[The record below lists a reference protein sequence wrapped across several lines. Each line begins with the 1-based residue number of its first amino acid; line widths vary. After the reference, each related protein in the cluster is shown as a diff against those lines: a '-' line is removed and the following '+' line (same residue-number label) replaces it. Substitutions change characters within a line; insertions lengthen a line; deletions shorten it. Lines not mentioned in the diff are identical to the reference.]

1 MPTEE
6 NPADCASRGILAAN
20 LAKHSL
26 WWNGPSWLEKSED
39 FWPKSESIEEHQH
52 TVNNGVQGETLKQ
65 TTMVVTQ
72 ENNSIVQ
79 LIHRTSSF
87 GKLVRIFC
95 YVKKFIQKA
104 KQQSQKTIASRTDPT
119 KSDTKCYSQKRNLS
133 SKRCQQ
139 KKSEA
144 ARASEFQSL
153 QLSSS
158 DLYLGRIAIC
168 SLIQKLYLQEFDAIV
183 SQSSSSMTEG
193 KGNNIPENVYC
204 PKPLG
209 NVEVGKVGEVEVG
222 KVEVGKVRV
231 GKVGQGEVS
240 KVAKVE
246 VGKAGRV
253 EVGKIG
259 TVQVGKLCTAQLGI
273 LDKPT
278 RFNDLEQH
286 VGTSDE
292 ELTNSTTKRRIKL
305 LPKRG
310 RLFKLSPFYD
320 PDNKVVRVGGRL
332 ANSPYNIDKKFPIL
346 IPKDSPI
353 TVLLIREAHARN
365 LHGGPQLTLFYL
377 RQTIWI
383 PGGLSAV
390 KKIIYNCKPC
400 IRHDARI
407 LQPQMGDLPT
417 ERVVSS
423 FAFTHT
429 GLDYCGPF
437 SIKGSSGKLQKTYVA
452 LFVCFSTKAVHMETV
467 TTLTK
472 EDYLHAIKRFT
483 AQRGLPENIY
493 SDISRTFIGT
503 RGEIE
508 FRNLLMDGEFKE
520 LVDAFTT
527 GHQINWLTIPPRTP
541 HFGGLWEAAIKSM
554 KRHFYRTVG
563 TTKMSFENFTTLI
576 TQIEAILNSRP
587 LTAPSSD
594 ANDPSALTPAHFLI
608 GRPLTALSEP
618 SQEDNRTL
626 N

>member
-1 MPTEE
+1 M
-6 NPADCASRGILAAN
+6 
-20 LAKHSL
+20 
-26 WWNGPSWLEKSED
+26 
-39 FWPKSESIEEHQH
+39 
-52 TVNNGVQGETLKQ
+52 
-65 TTMVVTQ
+65 
-72 ENNSIVQ
+72 
-79 LIHRTSSF
+79 
-87 GKLVRIFC
+87 
-95 YVKKFIQKA
+95 
-104 KQQSQKTIASRTDPT
+104 
-119 KSDTKCYSQKRNLS
+119 
-133 SKRCQQ
+133 
-139 KKSEA
+139 
-144 ARASEFQSL
+144 
-153 QLSSS
+153 
-158 DLYLGRIAIC
+158 
-168 SLIQKLYLQEFDAIV
+168 QEFDAIV

-204 PKPLG
+204 HKPLG
-209 NVEVGKVGEVEVG
+209 KVEVGKVGEVEVG
-222 KVEVGKVRV
+222 KVEVGKVKV
-231 GKVGQGEVS
+231 GKVGQGEVT
-240 KVAKVE
+240 KVAE
-246 VGKAGRV
+246 VGKGGRV

-259 TVQVGKLCTAQLGI
+259 KVQVGKLCTAQLGI
-273 LDKPT
+273 SDKPT
-278 RFNDLEQH
+278 RFNDLQQQ
-286 VGTSDE
+286 VGTSEE
-292 ELTNSTTKRRIKL
+292 ELINSTTKRKIKI

-310 RLFKLSPFYD
+310 RLFKLFPFYD
-320 PDNKVVRVGGRL
+320 PDQKVVRVGGRL
-332 ANSPYNIDKKFPIL
+332 ANLPYNIDKKFPIL

-353 TVLLIREAHARN
+353 TVLLIREDHARN

-390 KKIIYNCKPC
+390 KKIVYNCKPC

-437 SIKGSSGKLQKTYVA
+437 SIKDSSGKLQKTYVA

-472 EDYLHAIKRFT
+472 EDCLHAIKRFT
-483 AQRGLPENIY
+483 ARRGLPENIY
-493 SDISRTFIGT
+493 SDNSRTFIGT

-508 FRNLLMDGEFKE
+508 FRKLLMDREFKE

-563 TTKMSFENFTTLI
+563 TTKLSFENFTTLI

-608 GRPLTALSEP
+608 GRPLTALPEP

-626 N
+626 NRRFKSINNIVRQFWKKWSVDYLTTLQHRPKWQDNKQQHAVNDIVIIKEENTPPMLWPLARITKIFDGNDKIVRVVQVRTQTGLYIRPVSRLVPLEKERPESQLPKWKTADDSMDED

>member
-1 MPTEE
+1 M
-6 NPADCASRGILAAN
+6 I
-20 LAKHSL
+20 
-26 WWNGPSWLEKSED
+26 
-39 FWPKSESIEEHQH
+39 
-52 TVNNGVQGETLKQ
+52 
-65 TTMVVTQ
+65 
-72 ENNSIVQ
+72 
-79 LIHRTSSF
+79 
-87 GKLVRIFC
+87 
-95 YVKKFIQKA
+95 
-104 KQQSQKTIASRTDPT
+104 
-119 KSDTKCYSQKRNLS
+119 
-133 SKRCQQ
+133 
-139 KKSEA
+139 
-144 ARASEFQSL
+144 
-153 QLSSS
+153 
-158 DLYLGRIAIC
+158 
-168 SLIQKLYLQEFDAIV
+168 
-183 SQSSSSMTEG
+183 
-193 KGNNIPENVYC
+193 
-204 PKPLG
+204 
-209 NVEVGKVGEVEVG
+209 
-222 KVEVGKVRV
+222 
-231 GKVGQGEVS
+231 
-240 KVAKVE
+240 
-246 VGKAGRV
+246 
-253 EVGKIG
+253 
-259 TVQVGKLCTAQLGI
+259 
-273 LDKPT
+273 
-278 RFNDLEQH
+278 
-286 VGTSDE
+286 
-292 ELTNSTTKRRIKL
+292 NSTTKRRVKI

-332 ANSPYNIDKKFPIL
+332 AKSPYNIDKKFPVL

-437 SIKGSSGKLQKTYVA
+437 SVKDSSGKLQKTYVA

-472 EDYLHAIKRFT
+472 EDCLHAIKRFT
-483 AQRGLPENIY
+483 ARRGLPENIY
-493 SDISRTFIGT
+493 SDNSRTFIGT

-508 FRNLLMDGEFKE
+508 FRKLLMDREFKE

-541 HFGGLWEAAIKSM
+541 HFGGLWESAIKSM

-608 GRPLTALSEP
+608 GRPLTALPEP

-626 N
+626 NRRFKSINNIVRQFWKKWSVDYLTTLQHRPKWQDNKQQHAVNDIVIIKEDNTPPMLWPLARITKIFDGNDKIVRVVQVRTQTLHTTSKQTGSIGEGETRISATQMEDSG